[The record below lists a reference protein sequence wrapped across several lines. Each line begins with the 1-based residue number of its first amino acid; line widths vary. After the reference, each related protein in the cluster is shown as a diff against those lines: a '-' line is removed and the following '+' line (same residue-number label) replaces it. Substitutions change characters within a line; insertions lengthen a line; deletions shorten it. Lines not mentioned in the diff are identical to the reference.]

1 MIENIFRKLN
11 SIDKIQIEAVLD
23 LAEFFGMVAPIIEK
37 ESFQINDDNGEMTY
51 AVHRWEDEWKK
62 FH

>member
-1 MIENIFRKLN
+1 MKRSEMIENIFRKLN

-37 ESFQINDDNGEMTY
+37 
-51 AVHRWEDEWKK
+51 
-62 FH
+62 